1 MSRPA
6 RIFVAR
12 SRSVSLSI
20 SSRRNSEVDA
30 RKEKV
35 DGYTSIAAYLGN
47 EGWCQGLELRPG
59 KRRRIRT
66 VLQELVHR
74 AAVVVHKA
82 RQIIL
87 DFGQDIGRMTVLN
100 TLRSRL
106 RYPRGSP
113 C

>member
-1 MSRPA
+1 MA
-6 RIFVAR
+6 VAADYW
-12 SRSVSLSI
+12 
-20 SSRRNSEVDA
+20 E
-30 RKEKV
+30 
-35 DGYTSIAAYLGN
+35 
-47 EGWCQGLELRPG
+47 ELRPG
-59 KRRRIRT
+59 KRQALWTQTVSIHDDNKTEYVVQRVMRHPAKRRRIRT

-74 AAVVVHKA
+74 AALVVHKA

-106 RYPRGSP
+106 RYPRGTP